1 MTVKL
6 QSFIQDAIINPGDY
20 IISDQNGIVA
30 LPSDL
35 AENVLELI
43 PGIVSADEKAAEV
56 IRGDMSVQE
65 AFKTFR
71 GK

>member
-6 QSFIQDAIINPGDY
+6 QSSIQDAIINPGDY

-30 LPSDL
+30 LLSDL

-43 PGIVSADEKAAEV
+43 PDIVSADEEAAEA
-56 IRGDMSVQE
+56 IRGGMSVQE
-65 AFKTFR
+65 TFKTFR